1 MMMRPSALSR
11 FVPSASG
18 GDAAVRRQRML
29 RRVWDQALVF
39 SPRQS
44 LLEER
49 SIRRFVVW
57 EERGR
62 DSRRLLAA
70 LISGED

>member
-1 MMMRPSALSR
+1 
-11 FVPSASG
+11 
-18 GDAAVRRQRML
+18 ML

>member
-1 MMMRPSALSR
+1 LGYDDDETLR
-11 FVPSASG
+11 
-18 GDAAVRRQRML
+18 GDAAVRRQRMQ
-29 RRVWDQALVF
+29 RCVWVQALVF